1 MATPLTRPVGALLL
15 AAWLVACSR
24 APERAVPLPVRQAS
38 VATPPAGADE
48 PLLLMADLMALVI
61 DPAAGVLDPATHR
74 DAQRRPRTPEA
85 WQAVDEA
92 AQALDRAA
100 EVLQE
105 PGWSL
110 GRGDWLRAVAD
121 LREGARASASAAR
134 SRDARRLADAG
145 EQLRSACGSC
155 HARHAPDQR

>member
-1 MATPLTRPVGALLL
+1 MRRACLALVVLVLQHAT
-15 AAWLVACSR
+15 AW
-24 APERAVPLPVRQAS
+24 
-38 VATPPAGADE
+38 ADE
-48 PLLLMADLMALVI
+48 PLLSMADLMALVI

-100 EVLQE
+100 EVLRE

-110 GRGDWLRAVAD
+110 GRADWLRAVAE
-121 LREGARASASAAR
+121 LREGARSSAAAAR
-134 SRDARRLADAG
+134 ARDPKRLADAG
-145 EQLRSACGSC
+145 EQLSAACAGC

>member
-1 MATPLTRPVGALLL
+1 MAAFLTRPGSPLLL
-15 AAWLVACSR
+15 AVLLAACSP
-24 APERAVPLPVRQAS
+24 APEHTALVPRAGTAAT
-38 VATPPAGADE
+38 VAWADE
-48 PLLLMADLMALVI
+48 PPLAMADLMALVI

-110 GRGDWLRAVAD
+110 GRADWLRAVGV
-121 LREGARASASAAR
+121 LREGARASAAAAR
-134 SRDARRLADAG
+134 ARDPKRLADAG
-145 EQLRSACGSC
+145 EQLRGACASC